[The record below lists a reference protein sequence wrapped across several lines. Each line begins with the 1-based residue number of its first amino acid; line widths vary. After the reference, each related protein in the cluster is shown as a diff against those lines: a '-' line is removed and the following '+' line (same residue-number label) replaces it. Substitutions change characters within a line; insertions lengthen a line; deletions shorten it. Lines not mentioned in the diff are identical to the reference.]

1 MNEKK
6 EKKKLFGKLNV
17 VDVIIILVVLA
28 LVVVFAVN
36 QLTKTPVET
45 NVQDVTFV
53 VVTEG
58 VRKETYED
66 IAAKLPATLVA
77 SGAYASGQVTAVEAS
92 PVEVES
98 IEQIHSNNLTQT
110 VTVIPGEDEEFVSLR
125 FTITAPM
132 DLNSL
137 TMELSTQEIRTGREY
152 IVKTAYFEL
161 TGTIVSVTRP
171 E

>member
-1 MNEKK
+1 MDEKK
-6 EKKKLFGKLNV
+6 SKKLFGKLNV
-17 VDVIIILVVLA
+17 MDVVIILVVVALLA
-28 LVVVFAVN
+28 VFLVKQFTQKPA
-36 QLTKTPVET
+36 ET
-45 NVQDVTFV
+45 DVQDVTFV

-58 VRKETYED
+58 VRKEAYED
-66 IAAKLPATLVA
+66 IAAHVPATLVA
-77 SGAYASGQVTAVEAS
+77 SGAYASGEVKQVEAT
-92 PVEVES
+92 PVQVES

-110 VTVIPGEDEEFVSLR
+110 VTVVPNADEEFVTLR

-132 DLNSL
+132 DLKSL
-137 TMELSTQEIRTGREY
+137 KMELSSQEVRTGREY